1 MKATNTMSKK
11 RKVEPEPVVIEV
23 PVEKQVPVKI
33 DNAAKIDVY
42 KVAIEK
48 AAYGVAERIARE
60 INVERQHCPGIDY
73 GVRKLARM
81 LVQDNIISCEDL
93 FKYLAG
99 HTYNGYDKS
108 NQEWWK

>member
-1 MKATNTMSKK
+1 MKTTNAMSKK
-11 RKVEPEPVVIEV
+11 RKMEPEPVVIEV
-23 PVEKQVPVKI
+23 PVEKEVPMRI

-48 AAYGVAERIARE
+48 AANGFAERISRD

-81 LVQDNIISCEDL
+81 LIQDNIIACEDL
-93 FKYLAG
+93 FKYLSS
-99 HTYNGYDKS
+99 HTFNGYDKS
-108 NQEWWK
+108 TPEWWK